1 MTTAVQMQSEYR
13 DLPLSTLIESKT
25 NPRRIFEDAALRELA
40 ESIRSQGI
48 LSPLLVRPLTE
59 RSFEI
64 VAGARRYRAAQLA
77 EAETVPVRIVNLTD
91 AEALEAQLIENLQRR
106 DVHPLEEA
114 QGFRALLN
122 LDEPKY
128 SIEQIAAKTGKSP
141 AYCAQRVK
149 LTELTA
155 AVTEAFAKDEIG
167 VGHAL
172 FLAKLQPAE
181 QEQALSACFREDW
194 NGGQGKAKRI
204 LLPVRHLHQWIEQNI
219 LLILKDA
226 PFSKTDPNVNP
237 AAGACVDCP
246 KRTGGNALLFADIA
260 EDACTDP
267 ACYQSKLDG
276 FVAQS
281 IAAKPKLV
289 QISSAFGPAPAT
301 DSGSAAL
308 PRNKYIEIKPQ
319 DPNAKKHR
327 DWPEYQTCKSMT
339 EAIVTEG
346 TEKGELRKICA
357 DADCPVHHPKKQR
370 PAADGRIKAEQEK
383 QRREEA
389 LANAVGLRVLSAV
402 AAAVPVRLTKRD
414 LVFIVERL
422 LPQLEERR
430 IEVLA
435 RSRGIK
441 KAQAADSPQNGIA
454 KLMGAYIHKA
464 EEGELGRLLVEI
476 VILHTARTQSETGKA
491 LKDAAQHYK
500 VDTDAIAQKVKAE
513 FAAKEK
519 AQSAKKTAA
528 KAQPKPAAR
537 PTAAKKAKA
546 A

>member
-1 MTTAVQMQSEYR
+1 MTIANTTTEYR
-13 DLPLSTLIESKT
+13 DLPLSILTESRT
-25 NPRRIFEDAALRELA
+25 NPRRFFEDSALNELA
-40 ESIRSQGI
+40 ASIRSQGV
-48 LSPLLVRPLTE
+48 LSPLLVRPLTD

-77 EAETVPVRIVNLTD
+77 EAETVPVRIVSLTD

-155 AVTEAFAKDEIG
+155 AVTEAFAKDDIG

-172 FLAKLQPAE
+172 LLAKLQPAE

-260 EDACTDP
+260 EDAC
-267 ACYQSKLDG
+267 KLCG
-276 FVAQS
+276 
-281 IAAKPKLV
+281 IW
-289 QISSAFGPAPAT
+289 AT
-301 DSGSAAL
+301 ASLSCWL
-308 PRNKYIEIKPQ
+308 F
-319 DPNAKKHR
+319 
-327 DWPEYQTCKSMT
+327 
-339 EAIVTEG
+339 
-346 TEKGELRKICA
+346 A
-357 DADCPVHHPKKQR
+357 DA
-370 PAADGRIKAEQEK
+370 
-383 QRREEA
+383 
-389 LANAVGLRVLSAV
+389 
-402 AAAVPVRLTKRD
+402 T
-414 LVFIVERL
+414 
-422 LPQLEERR
+422 
-430 IEVLA
+430 
-435 RSRGIK
+435 
-441 KAQAADSPQNGIA
+441 
-454 KLMGAYIHKA
+454 
-464 EEGELGRLLVEI
+464 
-476 VILHTARTQSETGKA
+476 TA
-491 LKDAAQHYK
+491 
-500 VDTDAIAQKVKAE
+500 
-513 FAAKEK
+513 
-519 AQSAKKTAA
+519 
-528 KAQPKPAAR
+528 
-537 PTAAKKAKA
+537 
-546 A
+546 